1 MAALTAYSPAVF
13 ALNDVLKQQLSLTQ
27 QFIEAS
33 RHLHASLLRSLD
45 GDSFH
50 YHTLEEA
57 KEVTVGCPTSMG
69 GEGRGLPGSN
79 QRGDHSAA
87 PTSMVGRRQG
97 ASRAPTS
104 MVGRGH
110 GASGAPTSMEGRG
123 QGASGAQTKEVT
135 TALPLL
141 PWGERAGGFRGSHFH
156 GGEGAGSF
164 RGSNWGA
171 GDAGAQAP
179 FGPGQRSPFLSLAV
193 TKAGAGMPCDV
204 RAKVPFSWVRAL
216 PLHRPFLRATSPK
229 GWRSGDI
236 TLISLFPLQN
246 SFLVR

>member
-57 KEVTVGCPTSMG
+57 KEVNSGCPTSMG

-110 GASGAPTSMEGRG
+110 RASGAPTSVEGRG

-141 PWGERAGGFRGSHFH
+141 PWG
-156 GGEGAGSF
+156 GEG
-164 RGSNWGA
+164 RGLPGLPLPWRGGGRELPGLKLGRWGCW
-171 GDAGAQAP
+171 
-179 FGPGQRSPFLSLAV
+179 GPSPLRSWPKEPLSLLGCDQGWGRDAV
-193 TKAGAGMPCDV
+193 
-204 RAKVPFSWVRAL
+204 
-216 PLHRPFLRATSPK
+216 
-229 GWRSGDI
+229 
-236 TLISLFPLQN
+236 
-246 SFLVR
+246 